1 MYNKKSPPNETIKPL
16 SPFTPTSF
24 SFPLNQLFLTFFFQ
38 NAFLV
43 HTSPLDV
50 FYFHRY
56 ICSNLRMSRNFTKM
70 TYKTEQRNLLLN
82 FLKNSPDVCFTAK
95 QISDALKN
103 ENISKSAV
111 YRNLSELE
119 KEEKIKRITKQNS
132 KESFFQFLDTENCR
146 NHIHL
151 SCLNCGK
158 IFHLENSTAQR
169 LILNLEDAQGFEI
182 DKEKSTLYGICKD
195 CATRN

>member
-1 MYNKKSPPNETIKPL
+1 
-16 SPFTPTSF
+16 
-24 SFPLNQLFLTFFFQ
+24 
-38 NAFLV
+38 
-43 HTSPLDV
+43 
-50 FYFHRY
+50 
-56 ICSNLRMSRNFTKM
+56 MSRNFTKM

-95 QISDALKN
+95 QITDALKN

-119 KEEKIKRITKQNS
+119 KEEKIKRVTKQNS

-151 SCLNCGK
+151 SCLKCGK
-158 IFHLENSTAQR
+158 IFHLENSTAQK
-169 LILNLEDAQGFEI
+169 LISNLEDAQGFEI

-195 CATRN
+195 CVKKGRI